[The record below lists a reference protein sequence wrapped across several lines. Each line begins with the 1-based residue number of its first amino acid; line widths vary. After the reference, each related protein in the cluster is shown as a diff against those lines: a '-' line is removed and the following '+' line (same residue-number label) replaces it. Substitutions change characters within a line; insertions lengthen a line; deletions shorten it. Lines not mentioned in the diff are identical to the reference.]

1 MSVLRTVHKIS
12 NEVNAIVSEP
22 SPNTEGINEC
32 DTDADTCCLGK
43 NFMVYKYTQR
53 TADVYAY
60 DKSLTPATNIPIVTG
75 ATAKDDETTGET
87 YILLFNESLYY
98 GTKMDHSLFN
108 PNQLRKFGVPV
119 WDNPFDRERPFSI
132 QISDEIEIPL
142 CTNGT
147 KIYFKSRVPTS
158 RELEECPKI
167 HVTSE
172 HPWNPNEVELK
183 QVISENKYPNVKKI
197 EFNMNDRY
205 AYRDDISTNDI
216 ILNEISSSL
225 TTLNTPNNGYDLHTL
240 DVPRTR
246 TYVSHERHN
255 TITADKLSDM
265 LCIGPDR
272 AKQMLR
278 VTRQQGTRSAI
289 LPIGRRYRADRM
301 YDVKRLSGKFAT
313 DTLYGKVQ
321 SLRGYKA
328 TQIYSHK
335 CGFKAAYHVTKVN
348 NDQVGQSLNDFIFE
362 YGAPSHL
369 TYDGAAV
376 QVGARTVFQDTI
388 RRANIDYHVS
398 GPRRPN
404 ENPAEGA
411 IRDIKMRWY
420 RLQTK
425 MNVPDRLWD
434 FGITYVCETGNIIP
448 TSSKYAKGRTPIECI
463 TGETPDISEYT
474 DFGFY
479 DWVMFRNNAGLG
491 VAEIGRWIGV
501 SHRVG
506 QLMSYWVLPSSGIPI
521 SCTTVQRVTES
532 EKSTEEFKE
541 KMNKF
546 NMKIESRLGDQ
557 VKAAEIPASQI
568 VDVPRSAMLDMEQE
582 DDEFFDQ
589 FNKAIS
595 DPTLKEADEY
605 NQEYGVE
612 DPYIGMN
619 LGLPHGPDDGLQ
631 HAKVKKRVI
640 DDNGTPVGIANNNPL
655 LDTRQ
660 YEVEFMN
667 GESEIMTAN
676 LIAENIISRTDEEGY
691 THKMLDEIEDHRVL
705 EDAIPMN
712 QGTFIT
718 KQGTKRKRRTT
729 KGWDLLLRWKDGSS
743 NWVSLKDV
751 KDSYPIEVM
760 EYAINHKIQDQPA
773 FAWWIPFVK
782 SKRASII
789 SKAATKYWDRTHK
802 FGIEVPKSVKEAIR
816 IDKENGNT
824 LWQDAIALEMK
835 NVRIAFEVFEGD
847 ISELKNHEFI
857 SGHLVF
863 DIKLGENFRRKARYV
878 ADGYKTS
885 TPSAVTYSS
894 VTSRDSVRIFLLL
907 AALNDVDIQS
917 ADVQN
922 AFLSAPVLEKVWLTA
937 GPEFGPEQGKNMI
950 VVRALYG
957 LKSASASFRS
967 FMAQKLDE
975 MGFRSSKGDF
985 DIWMRPATKS
995 DGSEYYEYVMLYVD
1009 DVMASSQNAV
1019 GLMKE
1024 LGRGIKYKNDL
1035 IEPPTNYL
1043 GAQLKKKKLPNGM
1056 PCWCLS
1062 SEKYVNAAIKN
1073 VDDAVKKKKRR
1084 IPSKVRTPMTSDFVP
1099 ELDGSNELSQE
1110 DLTFYQELI
1119 GILRW
1124 ATELGRAD
1132 ILHEV
1137 SILSQYQACPREG
1150 HLNEL
1155 LHIFGYLKKHPKL
1168 SVYMDPSLPNIDYSD
1183 FTTNPSDF
1191 AEYYRG
1197 AQEQM
1202 PNDMPRA
1209 RGHFVTMT
1217 AFVDASFAQNKK
1229 TRKSHTGFI
1238 IFVNRAPV
1246 MWFSKRQATVE
1257 TSTFSAEYMAMKSC
1271 VNSIEA
1277 LRFKLRMF
1285 GVPIDGPA
1293 YVYCDN
1299 ESVVNNSSKVES
1311 TLNKKHNSVAYHYV
1325 RNAVAASIITV
1336 AWINRNDNLA
1346 DAFTKRLP
1354 EATRNHL
1361 FGNWM
1366 Y

>member
-1 MSVLRTVHKIS
+1 MSVLRTIHKTSHNVKSVI
-12 NEVNAIVSEP
+12 SEP

-43 NFMVYKYTQR
+43 NFIIYKYTQR

-60 DKSLTPATNIPIVTG
+60 DKSYTPATNIPIVTG
-75 ATAKDDETTGET
+75 ATAYDDDVSGRT

-98 GTKMDHSLFN
+98 GTRMDHSLFN

-119 WDNPFDRERPFSI
+119 WDNPFDHDRPFSI
-132 QISDEIEIPL
+132 QVSDEVDIPL

-147 KIYFKSRVPTS
+147 KIYFKSRVPTTK
-158 RELEECPKI
+158 ELEECPKV

-172 HPWNPNEVELK
+172 DHWNPSEVELK
-183 QVISENKYPNVKKI
+183 QIASMHNQPDVKRI
-197 EFNMNDRY
+197 DFNMNDRY
-205 AYRDDISTNDI
+205 IYRDNISTNDI

-225 TTLNTPNNGYDLHTL
+225 TTLDDSDLEIDPHTL
-240 DVPRTR
+240 DVPRIR

-255 TITADKLSDM
+255 KVTADRLSDM
-265 LCIGPDR
+265 LCIGPER
-272 AKQMLR
+272 AKQMIR
-278 VTRQQGTRSAI
+278 VTRQQGVRSAI

-321 SLRGYKA
+321 SLRGHKA
-328 TQIYSHK
+328 SQVYSHK
-335 CGFKAAYHVTKVN
+335 CGFKAVYHMSRVN
-348 NDQVGQSLNDFIFE
+348 NEQVGRSLNDFIFD

-376 QVGARTVFQDTI
+376 QVGAKTAFQDTI

-398 GPRRPN
+398 APRRPN

-420 RLQTK
+420 RLQAK
-425 MNVPDRLWD
+425 KNVPDRLWD
-434 FGITYVCETGNIIP
+434 YGISYVCETGNIIP
-448 TSSKYAKGRTPIECI
+448 TSSRYSKGRTPIECI

-491 VAEIGRWIGV
+491 TTEIGRWIGV

-521 SCTTVQRVTES
+521 SCTTVQKVTEA
-532 EKSTEEFKE
+532 EMSTDEFKQ
-541 KMNKF
+541 KMDKF
-546 NMKIESRLGDQ
+546 NHKVESKIGDH
-557 VKAAEIPASQI
+557 VKAAEIPTSQMAN
-568 VDVPRSAMLDMEQE
+568 VPQDMILDMEHE
-582 DDEFFDQ
+582 DDEFFTQ
-589 FNKAIS
+589 FNKAIN
-595 DPTLKEADEY
+595 DPSLKEADDFNE
-605 NQEYGVE
+605 EYGKE

-619 LGLPHGPDDGLQ
+619 LGLPRGPDDELQ

-640 DDNGTPVGIANNNPL
+640 DDDGVPVGISNKNPL
-655 LDTRQ
+655 LDMRQ
-660 YEVEFMN
+660 YEVEYVN

-676 LIAENIISRTDEEGY
+676 LIAENIISQTDDEGHV
-691 THKMLDEIEDHRVL
+691 HKMLDEIEDHRRL
-705 EDAIPMN
+705 SSAIPKD

-718 KQGTKRKRRTT
+718 GQGTTRKKRTT
-729 KGWDLLLRWKDGSS
+729 KGWDLLLKWKDGSS

-751 KDSYPIEVM
+751 KDSYPIELM
-760 EYAINHKIQDQPA
+760 EYAVNHKIQDEPA
-773 FAWWIPFVK
+773 FSWWIPFVK

-802 FGIEVPKSVKEAIR
+802 FGIEVPKSVKDAIR
-816 IDKENGNT
+816 IDQDNGNT

-835 NVRIAFEVFEGD
+835 NVRVAFEEFEGD
-847 ISELKNHEFI
+847 ISELKDYECI
-857 SGHLVF
+857 SGHLIF

-885 TPSAVTYSS
+885 TPSSITYSS
-894 VTSRDSVRIFLLL
+894 VTSRDSVRLFLLL

-922 AFLSAPVLEKVWLTA
+922 AFLSAPVKEKVWLTA
-937 GPEFGPEQGKNMI
+937 GPEFGPEQGKKMI

-975 MGFRSSKGDF
+975 MGFKSSKGDF
-985 DIWMRPATKS
+985 DIWMRPAVKC

-1009 DVMASSQNAV
+1009 DVMASSQHALE
-1019 GLMKE
+1019 LMKE
-1024 LGRGIKYKNDL
+1024 LGRGIKYKNDS
-1035 IEPPTNYL
+1035 ITPPTSYL
-1043 GAQLKKKKLPNGM
+1043 GAQLKKKNLPNGLS
-1056 PCWCLS
+1056 CWSLS
-1062 SEKYVNAAIKN
+1062 SDKYVNAAINN
-1073 VDDAVKKKKRR
+1073 VDEAVKKKKRR
-1084 IPSKVRTPMTSDFVP
+1084 IPCKSKTPMTSDFIP

-1150 HLNEL
+1150 HLKEL
-1155 LHIFGYLKKHPKL
+1155 LHIFGYLKKRPKL

-1183 FTTNPSDF
+1183 FKTNPADF
-1191 AEYYRG
+1191 KEYYRD
-1197 AQEQM
+1197 AYEPM
-1202 PNDMPRA
+1202 PSNMPKA
-1209 RGHFVTMT
+1209 RGLYVTIT

-1238 IFVNRAPV
+1238 IFVNRAPI

-1271 VNSIEA
+1271 VSAIEA

-1293 YVYCDN
+1293 YIYCDN

-1336 AWINRNDNLA
+1336 AWINRDDNLA

-1354 EATRNHL
+1354 EASRDHL